1 MNPVCD
7 VINEILS
14 HDSKYIVDVVMWPK
28 FGNSSISLKE
38 IIITS
43 ILWGFDQNK
52 QVFCGVLLV
61 EVQ

>member
-52 QVFCGVLLV
+52 QVLCGVLLV

>member
-14 HDSKYIVDVVMWPK
+14 LDSKYIVDVVMWPK
-28 FGNSSISLKE
+28 FGNSSVSLKE

>member
-28 FGNSSISLKE
+28 FGNSSVSLKE

-52 QVFCGVLLV
+52 
-61 EVQ
+61 